1 MLIGKKKKEKNLKK
15 SCKIKE
21 YRGNLPYGLEMIGL
35 SDYEEPIFV
44 KMKTWLTA
52 QG

>member
-1 MLIGKKKKEKNLKK
+1 MLTGKKRKKK
-15 SCKIKE
+15 SFKIKE
-21 YRGNLPYGLEMIGL
+21 YKGNLPYGLEMIGL
-35 SDYEEPIFV
+35 SDYEEPIFM